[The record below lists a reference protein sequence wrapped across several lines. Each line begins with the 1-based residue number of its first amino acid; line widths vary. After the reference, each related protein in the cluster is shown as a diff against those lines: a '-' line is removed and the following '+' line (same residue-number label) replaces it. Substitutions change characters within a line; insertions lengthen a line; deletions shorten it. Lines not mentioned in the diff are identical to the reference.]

1 MRDFAKAFSA
11 ELTNRYGVD
20 FVSLNVQHNCRMSQ
34 DYPTPV
40 ETHSVTV
47 ATLDDEVGSG
57 WCRDLDDARD
67 TVLERL
73 RHSMGR

>member
-1 MRDFAKAFSA
+1 MQDFAKAFSA

-20 FVSLNVQHNCRMSQ
+20 FVSLNVQHICQQSRG
-34 DYPTPV
+34 YPPF
-40 ETHSVTV
+40 ETWIIDV